1 MPDRQVWLRGGPALD
16 TKPTIATDWLACCSG
31 CHMSLLDLDEG
42 LLDVLEKAT
51 LLSSPI
57 TDLKQPPESGVTV
70 GILEGCVNNSSNEEV
85 AHRMRSRCQILVA
98 LGDCAVFGGIPALRN
113 ACGRQAALQR
123 AYVESESTVDGAIP
137 DDEELATMTDARAL
151 SQVVHVDVYVPGCPP
166 SPEAILYTVGALLN
180 GRMPRLEGHRLDW
193 H

>member
-1 MPDRQVWLRGGPALD
+1 MD

-151 SQVVHVDVYVPGCPP
+151 SQVVHVDF
-166 SPEAILYTVGALLN
+166 SNAWTRQSKL
-180 GRMPRLEGHRLDW
+180 
-193 H
+193 

>member
-1 MPDRQVWLRGGPALD
+1 
-16 TKPTIATDWLACCSG
+16 
-31 CHMSLLDLDEG
+31 
-42 LLDVLEKAT
+42 
-51 LLSSPI
+51 
-57 TDLKQPPESGVTV
+57 
-70 GILEGCVNNSSNEEV
+70 
-85 AHRMRSRCQILVA
+85 MRSRCQILVA

-166 SPEAILYTVGALLN
+166 SPEAILYTVGELLN